1 MNSTDLASNPRLKWS
16 FVWESVGANKYDE
29 RVGPDHQNEMA
40 SWDRVQRANMIK
52 KFRWPKMEQD
62 ETRPLRLPKEA
73 RDYFATPE

>member
-1 MNSTDLASNPRLKWS
+1 MDGSGFVNAVGWPACRVLAFSQAILLLSAPTH
-16 FVWESVGANKYDE
+16 
-29 RVGPDHQNEMA
+29 HQNEMA

>member
-1 MNSTDLASNPRLKWS
+1 MVRSDMRDRGDGR
-16 FVWESVGANKYDE
+16 ERHE

-40 SWDRVQRANMIK
+40 SWDRVQRVNMIK